1 MGAQMFSVTTVSLK
15 LVAPVTAETVS
26 VTLPEVSPAAQA
38 GGPAFSENYAQCHG
52 MIASG
57 TDNGHPSSIKFTN
70 PTITA
75 TSHFRAQ
82 FVRGH
87 GRIIGDSATCH
98 CNPR

>member
-1 MGAQMFSVTTVSLK
+1 MGARMSIVSLK
-15 LVAPVTAETVS
+15 LVAPVTAEAVS
-26 VTLPEVSPAAQA
+26 VPLPEVSPAAQA

-57 TDNGHPSSIKFTN
+57 TVNSHPSSIKFTN

-75 TSHFRAQ
+75 TSHFRAHP
-82 FVRGH
+82 VRGH

>member
-1 MGAQMFSVTTVSLK
+1 MGAQMFSVAIVSLM
-15 LVAPVTAETVS
+15 LAASVTAETVS

-38 GGPAFSENYAQCHG
+38 GGPAFAENHAQCHG
-52 MIASG
+52 RIGSG

-70 PTITA
+70 PTIKA
-75 TSHFRAQ
+75 TSRFCAQ
-82 FVRGH
+82 SVRGH

>member
-1 MGAQMFSVTTVSLK
+1 MGARMFIVSLK
-15 LVAPVTAETVS
+15 LAAPVTAETVS

-38 GGPAFSENYAQCHG
+38 GAPAFSENYAQCHG

-57 TDNGHPSSIKFTN
+57 TVNSNPSSIKFSN

-75 TSHFRAQ
+75 TSHFRVQ
-82 FVRGH
+82 SVRGH

>member
-1 MGAQMFSVTTVSLK
+1 MGAQMFSVTTVSLM
-15 LVAPVTAETVS
+15 LAVPVTAETVS
-26 VTLPEVSPAAQA
+26 VTLPEVSLAAQA

-98 CNPR
+98 CNSR